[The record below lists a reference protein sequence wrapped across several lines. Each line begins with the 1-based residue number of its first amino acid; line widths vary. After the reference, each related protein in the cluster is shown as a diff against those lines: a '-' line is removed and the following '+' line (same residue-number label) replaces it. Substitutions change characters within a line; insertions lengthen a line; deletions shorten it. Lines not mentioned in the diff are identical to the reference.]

1 MQVPYCNWTWDSIL
15 CWPPAAANSTIR
27 QRCPPAHGIDTSKF
41 AERRCSAEGQWE
53 GRPGSPPTLSGWTNY
68 TPCYSPE
75 VIQLFRKLYAGGS
88 DDEANVKIDIAER
101 TRTLETVGFSL
112 SLVAG
117 LRNNRTRIHKNL
129 FVAMVIQVVIRLT
142 LYIDQAIIRSG
153 GKKFGSES
161 SRQGID
167 NTPFLCEA
175 SYVLLEY
182 ARTCMFMWMF
192 IEGLY
197 LHNVVTVTV
206 FQGRFPHTLYAIVGW
221 GGPVVLTVIWAITTA
236 QYIRQQKVLIVK
248 LRQSHTSDVE
258 QVRKAVR
265 AAVVLVPLLGITNIL
280 NMTQA
285 PLDKTAL
292 EFAIWSYVTH
302 FLTSFQGFFIA
313 LLYCFLN
320 GEVRTALMKSISV
333 YLSLRGHHDWT
344 VRRQSLFSAGYPTV
358 PANEAPHAA
367 ETNRNTNRN
376 AASNNLLA
384 SANNHTAN
392 GGMASSNSSA
402 NGFRCGW
409 FSRCFLAVLAI
420 LTPVAGH
427 LVATERCLC
436 RQHVV
441 RVDPNRAGTQSLH
454 QIVHLIDIL
463 RKDGRCQPVVGFVRP
478 LDHLVERFETYQL
491 LHRAKDFFLRDRHV
505 ILHVR
510 KHGRLDEETGQIRNL
525 GSSRHQPGPLLLS
538 GVDQTENFVVLILVH
553 LRTVLG
559 GQIERIAHRT
569 LLRPL
574 GTSFDKLVVDFILD
588 EGARTGTAALTHVEE
603 QPKLERGAL
612 KIAQPGTLL
621 DLFAHLGRTGERHL
635 IHVRMINQR
644 SSGISEPG
652 NHINHTGAVKLV
664 CSAGFKMMVLPVAK
678 AGPNFHAAMRMGK
691 FHGMI

>member
-1 MQVPYCNWTWDSIL
+1 MVSTIGGPSTVAAAAAAAVAGAAGAATTISTATDATQLFINTTLDSCALKYEEFVIPTTVPYCNWTWDSIL
-15 CWPPAAANSTIR
+15 CWPPTPANLTIR
-27 QRCPPAHGIDTSKF
+27 QRCPSGHGIDTSKF

-53 GRPGSPPTLSGWTNY
+53 GRPGSPPNLHGWTNY

-88 DDEANVKIDIAER
+88 DDEANDKIDIAER

-112 SLVAG
+112 SLVALIISLVIFCKFRG

-153 GKKFGSES
+153 GKKFGNES

-236 QYIRQQKVLIVK
+236 HYIRQQKCWWGYNLTPYYWILEGPRLAVVVLNFIFLLNIIRVLIVK

-333 YLSLRGHHDWT
+333 YLSLRGHHDWA

-358 PANEAPHAA
+358 PVNEAPHATD
-367 ETNRNTNRN
+367 TNRNTNRN

-392 GGMASSNSSA
+392 GGMASSSSA

-409 FSRCFLAVLAI
+409 FSRCFLVQKHTNPSAPEPA
-420 LTPVAGH
+420 P
-427 LVATERCLC
+427 
-436 RQHVV
+436 
-441 RVDPNRAGTQSLH
+441 P
-454 QIVHLIDIL
+454 
-463 RKDGRCQPVVGFVRP
+463 
-478 LDHLVERFETYQL
+478 ETS
-491 LHRAKDFFLRDRHV
+491 V
-505 ILHVR
+505 
-510 KHGRLDEETGQIRNL
+510 
-525 GSSRHQPGPLLLS
+525 
-538 GVDQTENFVVLILVH
+538 
-553 LRTVLG
+553 
-559 GQIERIAHRT
+559 
-569 LLRPL
+569 
-574 GTSFDKLVVDFILD
+574 
-588 EGARTGTAALTHVEE
+588 
-603 QPKLERGAL
+603 
-612 KIAQPGTLL
+612 
-621 DLFAHLGRTGERHL
+621 
-635 IHVRMINQR
+635 
-644 SSGISEPG
+644 
-652 NHINHTGAVKLV
+652 
-664 CSAGFKMMVLPVAK
+664 
-678 AGPNFHAAMRMGK
+678 
-691 FHGMI
+691 

>member
-1 MQVPYCNWTWDSIL
+1 MVSTIGGPSTVAAAAAAATAAAVTAATSSGTTDATQLFINTTLDSCALKYEEFVIPNTVPYCNWTWDSIL
-15 CWPPAAANSTIR
+15 CWPPTPANLTIR

-53 GRPGSPPTLSGWTNY
+53 GKPGTPPTLSGWTNY

-112 SLVAG
+112 SLVALIISLVIFCKFRG

-153 GKKFGSES
+153 VKKFGNES

-206 FQGRFPHTLYAIVGW
+206 FQGRFPHTVYAAVGW

-236 QYIRQQKVLIVK
+236 QNIRQQKCWWGYNLTPYYWILEGPRLAVVVLNFIFLLNIIRVLIVK

-333 YLSLRGHHDWT
+333 YLSLRGHHDWA
-344 VRRQSLFSAGYPTV
+344 VRRQSLFSAGYPTG
-358 PANEAPHAA
+358 PIIDGAPQPPPPPQSGD
-367 ETNRNTNRN
+367 NGNRN
-376 AASNNLLA
+376 ATENLLA
-384 SANNHTAN
+384 VASATGTNANNHNNNNNSSSNKHTAN
-392 GGMASSNSSA
+392 GGSTT
-402 NGFRCGW
+402 NGGCTGSGW
-409 FSRCFLAVLAI
+409 FSRWFLVQKNVNPSAPEPA
-420 LTPVAGH
+420 P
-427 LVATERCLC
+427 
-436 RQHVV
+436 
-441 RVDPNRAGTQSLH
+441 P
-454 QIVHLIDIL
+454 
-463 RKDGRCQPVVGFVRP
+463 
-478 LDHLVERFETYQL
+478 ETS
-491 LHRAKDFFLRDRHV
+491 V
-505 ILHVR
+505 
-510 KHGRLDEETGQIRNL
+510 
-525 GSSRHQPGPLLLS
+525 
-538 GVDQTENFVVLILVH
+538 
-553 LRTVLG
+553 
-559 GQIERIAHRT
+559 
-569 LLRPL
+569 
-574 GTSFDKLVVDFILD
+574 
-588 EGARTGTAALTHVEE
+588 
-603 QPKLERGAL
+603 
-612 KIAQPGTLL
+612 
-621 DLFAHLGRTGERHL
+621 
-635 IHVRMINQR
+635 
-644 SSGISEPG
+644 
-652 NHINHTGAVKLV
+652 
-664 CSAGFKMMVLPVAK
+664 
-678 AGPNFHAAMRMGK
+678 
-691 FHGMI
+691 

>member
-1 MQVPYCNWTWDSIL
+1 MVSTIGGPSTV
-15 CWPPAAANSTIR
+15 AAATAAAVAGAAGAATTTATIVSTTDATQLFINTTLDSCALKYEEFVIPTTGTI
-27 QRCPPAHGIDTSKF
+27 QKWPNGAPCAPAHTCCMACPAGIIQSATVAFRFTNRFPSHPHLFRQEF

-88 DDEANVKIDIAER
+88 DDAANDKIDIAER

-153 GKKFGSES
+153 GKKF
-161 SRQGID
+161 GID

-333 YLSLRGHHDWT
+333 YLSLRGHHDWA

-358 PANEAPHAA
+358 PVNEAPNAA
-367 ETNRNTNRN
+367 ENNRNTNRN

-392 GGMASSNSSA
+392 GGMASSSA
-402 NGFRCGW
+402 NGFRCSW
-409 FSRCFLAVLAI
+409 FSRCFLVQKHTNPSAPEPA
-420 LTPVAGH
+420 PP
-427 LVATERCLC
+427 ES
-436 RQHVV
+436 VV
-441 RVDPNRAGTQSLH
+441 F
-454 QIVHLIDIL
+454 DIS
-463 RKDGRCQPVVGFVRP
+463 D
-478 LDHLVERFETYQL
+478 
-491 LHRAKDFFLRDRHV
+491 
-505 ILHVR
+505 
-510 KHGRLDEETGQIRNL
+510 
-525 GSSRHQPGPLLLS
+525 
-538 GVDQTENFVVLILVH
+538 
-553 LRTVLG
+553 
-559 GQIERIAHRT
+559 
-569 LLRPL
+569 
-574 GTSFDKLVVDFILD
+574 
-588 EGARTGTAALTHVEE
+588 
-603 QPKLERGAL
+603 
-612 KIAQPGTLL
+612 
-621 DLFAHLGRTGERHL
+621 
-635 IHVRMINQR
+635 
-644 SSGISEPG
+644 
-652 NHINHTGAVKLV
+652 
-664 CSAGFKMMVLPVAK
+664 
-678 AGPNFHAAMRMGK
+678 
-691 FHGMI
+691 

>member
-1 MQVPYCNWTWDSIL
+1 MVSTNGGPSTVAAAVAAAGTAAATAAAAAAAAAAGSASTLSTADATQLFINTTLDSCALKYEEFVIPNTVPYCNWTWDSIL
-15 CWPPAAANSTIR
+15 CWPPTPANLTIR

-53 GRPGSPPTLSGWTNY
+53 GKPGSPPTLHGWTNY

-75 VIQLFRKLYAGGS
+75 VIQLFRKLYASGS
-88 DDEANVKIDIAER
+88 DDEANDKFDIAER

-112 SLVAG
+112 SLVALIVSLVIFCKFRG

-142 LYIDQAIIRSG
+142 VYIDQAIIRSG
-153 GKKFGSES
+153 GKKGNES

-167 NTPFLCEA
+167 NTLFLCEA

-206 FQGRFPHTLYAIVGW
+206 FQGRFPHKLYAIVGW
-221 GGPVVLTVIWAITTA
+221 GGPLILTVIWAIITA
-236 QYIRQQKVLIVK
+236 QYIRQQKCWWGYNLTPYYWILEGPRLAAVVLNFIFLLNIIRVLIVK

-302 FLTSFQGFFIA
+302 FLSSFQGFFIA

-333 YLSLRGHHDWT
+333 YLSLRGHHDWAI
-344 VRRQSLFSAGYPTV
+344 RRQSLFSAGYPTA
-358 PANEAPHAA
+358 PINETPHAG
-367 ETNRNTNRN
+367 EPQRSRN

-384 SANNHTAN
+384 GAASSNNHHTAN
-392 GGMASSNSSA
+392 GGMAGGNA

-409 FSRCFLAVLAI
+409 FSRCFLVQN
-420 LTPVAGH
+420 TPTRPHRSRPRPSQLYSIFPTSCVAS
-427 LVATERCLC
+427 LCLC
-436 RQHVV
+436 VCV
-441 RVDPNRAGTQSLH
+441 
-454 QIVHLIDIL
+454 
-463 RKDGRCQPVVGFVRP
+463 
-478 LDHLVERFETYQL
+478 LVC
-491 LHRAKDFFLRDRHV
+491 V
-505 ILHVR
+505 C
-510 KHGRLDEETGQIRNL
+510 
-525 GSSRHQPGPLLLS
+525 
-538 GVDQTENFVVLILVH
+538 ILVPI
-553 LRTVLG
+553 LVLV
-559 GQIERIAHRT
+559 
-569 LLRPL
+569 
-574 GTSFDKLVVDFILD
+574 SFL
-588 EGARTGTAALTHVEE
+588 
-603 QPKLERGAL
+603 
-612 KIAQPGTLL
+612 
-621 DLFAHLGRTGERHL
+621 
-635 IHVRMINQR
+635 NQR
-644 SSGISEPG
+644 VM
-652 NHINHTGAVKLV
+652 A
-664 CSAGFKMMVLPVAK
+664 AGGTRPK
-678 AGPNFHAAMRMGK
+678 
-691 FHGMI
+691 

>member
-1 MQVPYCNWTWDSIL
+1 MVSTIGGPSTVAAAAAAATAAAVTAATSSGTTDATQLFINTTLDSCALKYEEFVIPNTVPYCNWTWDSIL
-15 CWPPAAANSTIR
+15 CWPPTPANLTIR

-53 GRPGSPPTLSGWTNY
+53 GKPGTPPTLSGWTNY

-112 SLVAG
+112 SLVALIISLVIFCKFRG

-153 GKKFGSES
+153 VKKFGNES

-206 FQGRFPHTLYAIVGW
+206 FQGRFPHTVYAAVGW

-236 QYIRQQKVLIVK
+236 QYIRQQKCWWGYNLTPYYWILEGPRLAVVVLNFIFLLNIIRVLIVK
-248 LRQSHTSDVE
+248 LRQSHTSEVE

-265 AAVVLVPLLGITNIL
+265 AALVLVPLLGITNIL

-333 YLSLRGHHDWT
+333 YLSLRGHHDWA
-344 VRRQSLFSAGYPTV
+344 VRRQSLFSAGYPTG
-358 PANEAPHAA
+358 PIIDGAPPPPPPP
-367 ETNRNTNRN
+367 EPPQSGDTGNRN
-376 AASNNLLA
+376 ATDNLLAVA
-384 SANNHTAN
+384 SANNHNNNNNNNNNKHTAN
-392 GGMASSNSSA
+392 GGSTTN
-402 NGFRCGW
+402 NGGCTGSGW
-409 FSRCFLAVLAI
+409 FSRWFLVQKNVNPSAPEPA
-420 LTPVAGH
+420 P
-427 LVATERCLC
+427 
-436 RQHVV
+436 
-441 RVDPNRAGTQSLH
+441 P
-454 QIVHLIDIL
+454 
-463 RKDGRCQPVVGFVRP
+463 
-478 LDHLVERFETYQL
+478 ETS
-491 LHRAKDFFLRDRHV
+491 V
-505 ILHVR
+505 
-510 KHGRLDEETGQIRNL
+510 
-525 GSSRHQPGPLLLS
+525 
-538 GVDQTENFVVLILVH
+538 
-553 LRTVLG
+553 
-559 GQIERIAHRT
+559 
-569 LLRPL
+569 
-574 GTSFDKLVVDFILD
+574 
-588 EGARTGTAALTHVEE
+588 
-603 QPKLERGAL
+603 
-612 KIAQPGTLL
+612 
-621 DLFAHLGRTGERHL
+621 
-635 IHVRMINQR
+635 
-644 SSGISEPG
+644 
-652 NHINHTGAVKLV
+652 
-664 CSAGFKMMVLPVAK
+664 
-678 AGPNFHAAMRMGK
+678 
-691 FHGMI
+691 

>member
-1 MQVPYCNWTWDSIL
+1 MVSTIGGPSTVAAAAAVAGAAGAATTITTTDATQLFINTTLDSCALKYEEFVIPTTVPYCNWTWDSIL
-15 CWPPAAANSTIR
+15 CWPPTPANLTIR

-53 GRPGSPPTLSGWTNY
+53 GKPGSPSNLHGWTNY

-88 DDEANVKIDIAER
+88 DDEANDKIDIAER

-112 SLVAG
+112 SLVALIISLIIFCKFRG

-153 GKKFGSES
+153 GKKFGNES

-236 QYIRQQKVLIVK
+236 QYIRQQKCWWGYNLTPYYWILEGPRLAVVVLNFIFLLNIIRVLIVK

-333 YLSLRGHHDWT
+333 YLSLRGHHDWA

-358 PANEAPHAA
+358 PVNEAPPNAA
-367 ETNRNTNRN
+367 GDTNRNTNRN

-392 GGMASSNSSA
+392 GGMAGSNA

-409 FSRCFLAVLAI
+409 FSRCFLVQKHTNNPSAPEPA
-420 LTPVAGH
+420 PP
-427 LVATERCLC
+427 ES
-436 RQHVV
+436 VV
-441 RVDPNRAGTQSLH
+441 F
-454 QIVHLIDIL
+454 DIS
-463 RKDGRCQPVVGFVRP
+463 D
-478 LDHLVERFETYQL
+478 
-491 LHRAKDFFLRDRHV
+491 
-505 ILHVR
+505 
-510 KHGRLDEETGQIRNL
+510 
-525 GSSRHQPGPLLLS
+525 
-538 GVDQTENFVVLILVH
+538 
-553 LRTVLG
+553 
-559 GQIERIAHRT
+559 
-569 LLRPL
+569 
-574 GTSFDKLVVDFILD
+574 
-588 EGARTGTAALTHVEE
+588 
-603 QPKLERGAL
+603 
-612 KIAQPGTLL
+612 
-621 DLFAHLGRTGERHL
+621 
-635 IHVRMINQR
+635 
-644 SSGISEPG
+644 
-652 NHINHTGAVKLV
+652 
-664 CSAGFKMMVLPVAK
+664 
-678 AGPNFHAAMRMGK
+678 
-691 FHGMI
+691 

>member
-1 MQVPYCNWTWDSIL
+1 MVSTIGGPSTVAAAAAAATAAAVTAATSSGTTDATQLFINTTLDSCALKYEEFVIPNTVPYCNWTWDSIL
-15 CWPPAAANSTIR
+15 CWPPTPANLTIR

-53 GRPGSPPTLSGWTNY
+53 GKPGTPPTLSGWTNY

-112 SLVAG
+112 SLVALIISLVIFCKFRG

-142 LYIDQAIIRSG
+142 LYIDQAIIRSAV
-153 GKKFGSES
+153 KKFGNES

-206 FQGRFPHTLYAIVGW
+206 FQGRFPHTVYAAVGW

-236 QYIRQQKVLIVK
+236 QNIRQQKCWWGYNLTPYYWILEGPRLAVVVLNFIFLLNIIRVLIVK
-248 LRQSHTSDVE
+248 LRQSHTSEVE

-333 YLSLRGHHDWT
+333 YLSLRGHHDWA
-344 VRRQSLFSAGYPTV
+344 VRRQSLFSAGYPTG
-358 PANEAPHAA
+358 PIIDGAPPPPPPPPQSGDPG
-367 ETNRNTNRN
+367 NRN
-376 AASNNLLA
+376 ATDNLLTVA
-384 SANNHTAN
+384 SANHNNNNSSSSNKHTAN
-392 GGMASSNSSA
+392 GGSTT
-402 NGFRCGW
+402 NGGCTGSGW
-409 FSRCFLAVLAI
+409 FSRWFLVQKNVNPSAPEPA
-420 LTPVAGH
+420 P
-427 LVATERCLC
+427 
-436 RQHVV
+436 
-441 RVDPNRAGTQSLH
+441 P
-454 QIVHLIDIL
+454 
-463 RKDGRCQPVVGFVRP
+463 
-478 LDHLVERFETYQL
+478 ETS
-491 LHRAKDFFLRDRHV
+491 V
-505 ILHVR
+505 
-510 KHGRLDEETGQIRNL
+510 
-525 GSSRHQPGPLLLS
+525 
-538 GVDQTENFVVLILVH
+538 
-553 LRTVLG
+553 
-559 GQIERIAHRT
+559 
-569 LLRPL
+569 
-574 GTSFDKLVVDFILD
+574 
-588 EGARTGTAALTHVEE
+588 
-603 QPKLERGAL
+603 
-612 KIAQPGTLL
+612 
-621 DLFAHLGRTGERHL
+621 
-635 IHVRMINQR
+635 
-644 SSGISEPG
+644 
-652 NHINHTGAVKLV
+652 
-664 CSAGFKMMVLPVAK
+664 
-678 AGPNFHAAMRMGK
+678 
-691 FHGMI
+691 

>member
-1 MQVPYCNWTWDSIL
+1 MVSTIGGPSTVAAAAAAATAAAVTAATSSGTTDATQLFINTTLDSCALKYEEFVIPNTVPYCNWTWDSIL
-15 CWPPAAANSTIR
+15 CWPPTPANLTIR

-53 GRPGSPPTLSGWTNY
+53 GKPGTPPTLSGWTNY

-101 TRTLETVGFSL
+101 TRTLETVELRPCKIKPSNHIFPPTS
-112 SLVAG
+112 G

-153 GKKFGSES
+153 VKKFGNES

-167 NTPFLCEA
+167 NTVSTRAGSWSATVVELDHTRHSRSPVLLEGYSKGHVLGHAPFLCEA

-206 FQGRFPHTLYAIVGW
+206 FQGRFPHTVYAAVGW

-236 QYIRQQKVLIVK
+236 QNIRQQKCWWGYNLTPYYWILEGPRLAVVVLNFIFLLNIIRVLIVK

-333 YLSLRGHHDWT
+333 YLSLRGHHDWA
-344 VRRQSLFSAGYPTV
+344 VRRQSLFSAGYPTG
-358 PANEAPHAA
+358 PIIDGAQPQPPPPPQSGDNG
-367 ETNRNTNRN
+367 NRN
-376 AASNNLLA
+376 ATENLLA
-384 SANNHTAN
+384 VASATGTNANNHNNNNNSSSNKHTAN
-392 GGMASSNSSA
+392 GGSTT
-402 NGFRCGW
+402 NGGCTGSGW
-409 FSRCFLAVLAI
+409 FSRWFLVQKNVNPSAPEPA
-420 LTPVAGH
+420 PP
-427 LVATERCLC
+427 ES
-436 RQHVV
+436 VV
-441 RVDPNRAGTQSLH
+441 F
-454 QIVHLIDIL
+454 DIS
-463 RKDGRCQPVVGFVRP
+463 D
-478 LDHLVERFETYQL
+478 
-491 LHRAKDFFLRDRHV
+491 
-505 ILHVR
+505 
-510 KHGRLDEETGQIRNL
+510 
-525 GSSRHQPGPLLLS
+525 
-538 GVDQTENFVVLILVH
+538 
-553 LRTVLG
+553 
-559 GQIERIAHRT
+559 
-569 LLRPL
+569 
-574 GTSFDKLVVDFILD
+574 
-588 EGARTGTAALTHVEE
+588 
-603 QPKLERGAL
+603 
-612 KIAQPGTLL
+612 
-621 DLFAHLGRTGERHL
+621 
-635 IHVRMINQR
+635 
-644 SSGISEPG
+644 
-652 NHINHTGAVKLV
+652 
-664 CSAGFKMMVLPVAK
+664 
-678 AGPNFHAAMRMGK
+678 
-691 FHGMI
+691 

>member
-1 MQVPYCNWTWDSIL
+1 MVSTIGGPSTVAAAAGAAATAAAVTAAISSSTDATQLFINTTLDSCALKYEEFVIPTTVPYCNWTWDSIL
-15 CWPPAAANSTIR
+15 CWPPTPANLTIR

-53 GRPGSPPTLSGWTNY
+53 GRPGTPPTLSGWTNY

-112 SLVAG
+112 SLAALIISLIIFCKFRG

-153 GKKFGSES
+153 VKKFGNES

-206 FQGRFPHTLYAIVGW
+206 FQGRFPHTFYAAVGW
-221 GGPVVLTVIWAITTA
+221 GGPIVLTVIWAITTA
-236 QYIRQQKVLIVK
+236 QYIRQQKCWWGYNLTPYYWILEGPRLAVVVLNFIFLLNIIRVLIVK

-333 YLSLRGHHDWT
+333 YLSLRGHHDWA
-344 VRRQSLFSAGYPTV
+344 VRRQSLFSAGYPT
-358 PANEAPHAA
+358 APVIDAPQHTVD
-367 ETNRNTNRN
+367 TNRIAARN
-376 AASNNLLA
+376 ATDNLLA
-384 SANNHTAN
+384 TGGNNKHTAN
-392 GGMASSNSSA
+392 GGSTSNGGNCSGG
-402 NGFRCGW
+402 NGW
-409 FSRCFLAVLAI
+409 FSRWFLVQKNVNPAA
-420 LTPVAGH
+420 PEPAPP
-427 LVATERCLC
+427 ES
-436 RQHVV
+436 VV
-441 RVDPNRAGTQSLH
+441 F
-454 QIVHLIDIL
+454 DIS
-463 RKDGRCQPVVGFVRP
+463 D
-478 LDHLVERFETYQL
+478 
-491 LHRAKDFFLRDRHV
+491 
-505 ILHVR
+505 
-510 KHGRLDEETGQIRNL
+510 
-525 GSSRHQPGPLLLS
+525 
-538 GVDQTENFVVLILVH
+538 
-553 LRTVLG
+553 
-559 GQIERIAHRT
+559 
-569 LLRPL
+569 
-574 GTSFDKLVVDFILD
+574 
-588 EGARTGTAALTHVEE
+588 
-603 QPKLERGAL
+603 
-612 KIAQPGTLL
+612 
-621 DLFAHLGRTGERHL
+621 
-635 IHVRMINQR
+635 
-644 SSGISEPG
+644 
-652 NHINHTGAVKLV
+652 
-664 CSAGFKMMVLPVAK
+664 
-678 AGPNFHAAMRMGK
+678 
-691 FHGMI
+691 

>member
-1 MQVPYCNWTWDSIL
+1 MVSTIGGPSTVAATATTVGATDATQLFINTTLDSCALKYEEFVIPTTVPYCNWTWDSIL
-15 CWPPAAANSTIR
+15 CWPPTPANLTIR

-53 GRPGSPPTLSGWTNY
+53 GKPGSPATLVGWTNY

-88 DDEANVKIDIAER
+88 DDDANIKIDIAER

-112 SLVAG
+112 SLVALIISLIIFCKFRG

-153 GKKFGSES
+153 GKKFGNES

-206 FQGRFPHTLYAIVGW
+206 FQGRFPHTLYAVVGW

-236 QYIRQQKVLIVK
+236 QYIRQQKCWWGYNLTPYYWILEGPRLAVVVLNFIFLLNIIRVLIVK

-333 YLSLRGHHDWT
+333 YLSLRGHHDWAI
-344 VRRQSLFSAGYPTV
+344 RRQSLFSAGYPTV
-358 PANEAPHAA
+358 PANEAPNAG
-367 ETNRNTNRN
+367 ESNRNTNRN
-376 AASNNLLA
+376 ATINNNLLA
-384 SANNHTAN
+384 SATNHTAN
-392 GGMASSNSSA
+392 GGAANAA
-402 NGFRCGW
+402 NGRSGAGW
-409 FSRCFLAVLAI
+409 FRRCF
-420 LTPVAGH
+420 
-427 LVATERCLC
+427 
-436 RQHVV
+436 VV
-441 RVDPNRAGTQSLH
+441 QKNANPSAPEPAPPESV
-454 QIVHLIDIL
+454 VFDIS
-463 RKDGRCQPVVGFVRP
+463 D
-478 LDHLVERFETYQL
+478 
-491 LHRAKDFFLRDRHV
+491 
-505 ILHVR
+505 
-510 KHGRLDEETGQIRNL
+510 
-525 GSSRHQPGPLLLS
+525 
-538 GVDQTENFVVLILVH
+538 
-553 LRTVLG
+553 
-559 GQIERIAHRT
+559 
-569 LLRPL
+569 
-574 GTSFDKLVVDFILD
+574 
-588 EGARTGTAALTHVEE
+588 
-603 QPKLERGAL
+603 
-612 KIAQPGTLL
+612 
-621 DLFAHLGRTGERHL
+621 
-635 IHVRMINQR
+635 
-644 SSGISEPG
+644 
-652 NHINHTGAVKLV
+652 
-664 CSAGFKMMVLPVAK
+664 
-678 AGPNFHAAMRMGK
+678 
-691 FHGMI
+691 

>member
-1 MQVPYCNWTWDSIL
+1 MSMSSGLLVVFLSIVRIMEQSNEDNRQGDGSL
-15 CWPPAAANSTIR
+15 AISVTGRTAPAQLANGNDRGRQAGTLYAPCTIPEIWSDMVSTIGGPSTVAAAAAAAT
-27 QRCPPAHGIDTSKF
+27 AAAVTAATSSGTTDATQLFINTTLDSCALKYEEFVIPNTEF

-53 GRPGSPPTLSGWTNY
+53 GKPGTPPTLSGWTNY

-112 SLVAG
+112 SLVALIISLVIFCKFRG

-142 LYIDQAIIRSG
+142 LYIDQAIIRSAV
-153 GKKFGSES
+153 KKFGNES

-206 FQGRFPHTLYAIVGW
+206 FQGRFPHTVYAAVGW

-236 QYIRQQKVLIVK
+236 QNIRQQKCWWGYNLTPYYWILEGPRLAVVVLNFIFLLNIIRVLIVK
-248 LRQSHTSDVE
+248 LRQSHTSEVE

-333 YLSLRGHHDWT
+333 YLSLRGHHDWA
-344 VRRQSLFSAGYPTV
+344 VRRQSLFSAGYPTG
-358 PANEAPHAA
+358 PIIDGAPPPPPPPPQSGDPG
-367 ETNRNTNRN
+367 NRN
-376 AASNNLLA
+376 ATDNLLTVA
-384 SANNHTAN
+384 SANHNNNNSSSSNKHTAN
-392 GGMASSNSSA
+392 GGSTT
-402 NGFRCGW
+402 NGGCTGSGW
-409 FSRCFLAVLAI
+409 FSRWFLVQKNVNPSAPEPA
-420 LTPVAGH
+420 PP
-427 LVATERCLC
+427 ES
-436 RQHVV
+436 VV
-441 RVDPNRAGTQSLH
+441 F
-454 QIVHLIDIL
+454 DIS
-463 RKDGRCQPVVGFVRP
+463 D
-478 LDHLVERFETYQL
+478 
-491 LHRAKDFFLRDRHV
+491 
-505 ILHVR
+505 
-510 KHGRLDEETGQIRNL
+510 
-525 GSSRHQPGPLLLS
+525 
-538 GVDQTENFVVLILVH
+538 
-553 LRTVLG
+553 
-559 GQIERIAHRT
+559 
-569 LLRPL
+569 
-574 GTSFDKLVVDFILD
+574 
-588 EGARTGTAALTHVEE
+588 
-603 QPKLERGAL
+603 
-612 KIAQPGTLL
+612 
-621 DLFAHLGRTGERHL
+621 
-635 IHVRMINQR
+635 
-644 SSGISEPG
+644 
-652 NHINHTGAVKLV
+652 
-664 CSAGFKMMVLPVAK
+664 
-678 AGPNFHAAMRMGK
+678 
-691 FHGMI
+691 